1 MFNLSPHS
9 KHYMLCMRNIF
20 NPFYHYILTNK
31 SFYTI
36 MYLG

>member
-1 MFNLSPHS
+1 MIFNFIPHF

-31 SFYTI
+31 YI
-36 MYLG
+36 